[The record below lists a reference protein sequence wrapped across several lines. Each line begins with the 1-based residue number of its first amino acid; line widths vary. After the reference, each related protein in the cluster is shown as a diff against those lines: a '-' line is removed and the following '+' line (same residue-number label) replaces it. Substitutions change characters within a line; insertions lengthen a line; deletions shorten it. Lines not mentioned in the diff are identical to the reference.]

1 MTQQKGYS
9 HGEAAPELLRYIS
22 IKLKPGWRFD
32 RRHGQ
37 FVAADGQR
45 FAVRDQ
51 IPPGS
56 AIVPTVAA
64 LAEADL
70 EHLSVAERDLARYF
84 QLILPKGMKLEKML
98 RAVKRWDAVEEATL
112 PPQVSLP

>member
-1 MTQQKGYS
+1 MSQQKGYS
-9 HGEAAPELLRYIS
+9 HGEAAPELLHYIS

-32 RRHGQ
+32 RRHAQ

-45 FAVRDQ
+45 LAVRDQ
-51 IPPGS
+51 LPPGS
-56 AIVPTVAA
+56 RIVPTVAA
-64 LAEADL
+64 LAEADP
-70 EHLSVAERDLARYF
+70 EQLSVAERDLARHF
-84 QLILPKGMKLEKML
+84 QLIPLKGTKLEKML